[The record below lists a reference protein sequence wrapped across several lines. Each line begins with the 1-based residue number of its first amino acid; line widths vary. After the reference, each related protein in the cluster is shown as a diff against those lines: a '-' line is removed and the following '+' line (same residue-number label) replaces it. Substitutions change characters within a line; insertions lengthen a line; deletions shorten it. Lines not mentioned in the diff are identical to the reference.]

1 MHHTSRVTTEHLPCF
16 SLPSRL
22 APESE
27 PFFSKSRA
35 LFLLLP
41 MAASCLGPVVPVIA
55 KQPGR
60 VVFLVTADLDRRWT
74 SDLHRKGDMLQ
85 QSPEPALPS
94 PECRVNCMVLDY
106 VEWIL
111 IHPCCN
117 LCQVSQVMTV
127 FHIQVSIT
135 PKLRVCKRGLP
146 WKTQE
151 P

>member
-1 MHHTSRVTTEHLPCF
+1 MYHTSRVTTEHLPCF

-41 MAASCLGPVVPVIA
+41 WLHLVLDLLSQLLPSS
-55 KQPGR
+55 QGR